1 MKIDNEFELLAT
13 RHGLSLN
20 KNEHGYLDPKTK
32 LASIFHN
39 EQQAII
45 DKLEHDLASA
55 NCAARMFKHVLDNPI
70 VKKEAVA

>member
-1 MKIDNEFELLAT
+1 MKIEFEILAKL
-13 RHGLSLN
+13 HGLSVN

-32 LASIFHN
+32 LACIFHN

-55 NCAARMFKHVLDNPI
+55 NCAARMFKHVLDNPV
-70 VKKEAVA
+70 VKKEAVAA